1 MGFQLRNHNRD
12 VTARSSSPHWKP
24 VDGGSSS
31 VFPDPNLRGAYR
43 VPARALNI
51 VWGKDPRYWQWIPL
65 SDHDKRGSG
74 FKDEVAMLVQFRV
87 GAFGWHSV
95 PVKFKVKQS
104 NGGEEKVRS
113 VVVEPYRQKHGVWHE
128 ISGGEFTVQAAGG
141 VVEFGMYEIETE
153 WWKGCMVL
161 AGVKIR
167 PKP

>member
-1 MGFQLRNHNRD
+1 
-12 VTARSSSPHWKP
+12 
-24 VDGGSSS
+24 
-31 VFPDPNLRGAYR
+31 
-43 VPARALNI
+43 
-51 VWGKDPRYWQWIPL
+51 
-65 SDHDKRGSG
+65 
-74 FKDEVAMLVQFRV
+74 MLVQVNWIQVTGRLPTSLFARKKYEVVWVVKFRV
-87 GAFGWHSV
+87 DAFEW
-95 PVKFKVKQS
+95 PVKFKVR
-104 NGGEEKVRS
+104 EEKVRS